1 MEKRAGWTLTELIL
15 IIAILGI
22 LSVTAVPLYGTWM
35 QRAHGTEATFIL
47 KQLMDAEVI
56 YFLEHETFF
65 PQDKVYTVTHAGMSA
80 PADAVD
86 KIREALNIYIPV
98 RHKLDFTISA
108 TATNCTVIIS
118 STQNSFAL
126 FANGDTF
133 IRGDLD
139 TTGKV
144 VIF

>member
-1 MEKRAGWTLTELIL
+1 MERRAGYTLIELIL
-15 IIAILGI
+15 IVAILGI
-22 LSVTAVPLYGTWM
+22 LSVTAVPLYRTWL
-35 QRAHGTEATFIL
+35 QRAHGTEATLIL

-56 YFLEHETFF
+56 YFLQHETFF
-65 PQDKVYTVTHAGMSA
+65 PRNQVYTVTHAGMSA

-86 KIREALNIYIPV
+86 KIKRALKVYIPAGH
-98 RHKLDFTISA
+98 RLDFTISA
-108 TATNCTVIIS
+108 TPTNCTVIIS

-126 FANGDTF
+126 FGNGDTF

>member
-1 MEKRAGWTLTELIL
+1 MEKRAGFTLTELMVV
-15 IIAILGI
+15 IAIVGI
-22 LSVTAVPLYGTWM
+22 LSATVVPLYRTYR
-35 QRAHGTEATFIL
+35 QRTHGAEATFML
-47 KQLMDAEVI
+47 RQLMDAEVI

-65 PQDKVYTVTHAGMSA
+65 PQNQVYTVTHAGMSA

-86 KIREALNIYIPV
+86 KIKEALKVYIPAGH
-98 RHKLDFTISA
+98 RLDFTISA
-108 TATNCTVIIS
+108 TPINCTVIIS

-126 FANGDTF
+126 FGNGDTF

-139 TTGKV
+139 TTGKI

>member
-1 MEKRAGWTLTELIL
+1 MEKRAGFTLIELMVVM
-15 IIAILGI
+15 AILGI
-22 LSVTAVPLYGTWM
+22 LSATAVPLYNTWR
-35 QRAHGTEATFIL
+35 QRTYGAEATVML
-47 KQLMDAEVI
+47 KQIMDAEVM

-65 PQDKVYTVTHAGMSA
+65 PQDQVYTVTHAGMSA

-86 KIREALNIYIPV
+86 KITQALNIYIPV
-98 RHKLDFTISA
+98 GHKLDFTISA

-126 FANGDTF
+126 FGNGDTF

-144 VIF
+144 VVF